1 MKFVKNYGKT
11 NPHKTRVLISIS
23 FILLKVK
30 VRIQIQF
37 RSILDNKILDSKM
50 LNSKIVF
57 SEFPQQ
63 ERKEKD
69 LDDKVAQAITH
80 QLQRI
85 ANHYVAI
92 ICLIEG

>member
-1 MKFVKNYGKT
+1 
-11 NPHKTRVLISIS
+11 
-23 FILLKVK
+23 
-30 VRIQIQF
+30 
-37 RSILDNKILDSKM
+37 M

-85 ANHYVAI
+85 ANYYVAI
-92 ICLIEG
+92 CIIEIKSLYLGKEITY